1 MRIDGEDGTDG
12 ENGIGGE
19 IMARILVVDDAAF
32 MRVLLKNILKSGGHE
47 VVGEA
52 ENGIEALEK
61 YEELKPDLVTM
72 DIVMPHLDGIETT
85 RSIIKIDPKARIV
98 MCTAVGQQAK
108 VLEAI
113 KAGARG
119 YIVKPFQA
127 DKVLKEIEKV
137 LSSA

>member
-1 MRIDGEDGTDG
+1 MRIDGED
-12 ENGIGGE
+12 GIGGE

>member
-1 MRIDGEDGTDG
+1 VRIDGED
-12 ENGIGGE
+12 GIGGE